1 MTRHAKAST
10 MASFTTQ
17 HRRGM
22 TLVELLVVV
31 AVIGLLAV
39 AVAPV
44 LQPRP
49 QRRAFQDSA
58 DILAGILTEAGS
70 KAIGKQR
77 SSGVTIAAESV
88 SGGISAFAAVHPRFS
103 RTAASAAGLQ
113 AAITTVDTSVSPPRA
128 TITISPPLPTTPAA
142 GALLEFTQQKTAF
155 PLLTATTIE
164 MADGY
169 SLENGSFPYLSSGTP
184 FLHNVEILA
193 PPTPR
198 MYAITPTLK
207 GDSCIDLSCSSL
219 GVEGYSTT
227 VEHFSDPSSA
237 PVQQLSVLFDTVGK
251 PTVVWLWRTSGAT
264 KRIELLDSQPLA
276 LMVGSRLMAGTGFVA
291 TPTEDNPGW
300 NYQNPNTFWVVLDP
314 KAAAVRVIENN
325 PSFSSNRATARA
337 ESQKFVADDL
347 KQ

>member
-1 MTRHAKAST
+1 M
-10 MASFTTQ
+10 
-17 HRRGM
+17 
-22 TLVELLVVV
+22 
-31 AVIGLLAV
+31 
-39 AVAPV
+39 
-44 LQPRP
+44 
-49 QRRAFQDSA
+49 
-58 DILAGILTEAGS
+58 
-70 KAIGKQR
+70 
-77 SSGVTIAAESV
+77 IAAESV
-88 SGGISAFAAVHPRFS
+88 SSAFAAVHPRFS
-103 RTAASAAGLQ
+103 RTAATAAGLQ
-113 AAITTVDTSVSPPRA
+113 AAIIAVTPASQPRA
-128 TITISPPLPTTPAA
+128 TINPPLPTPPAA
-142 GALLEFTQQKTAF
+142 GALLVFTQQKTSF
-155 PLLTATTIE
+155 PLLDASTIE

-169 SLENGSFPYLSSGTP
+169 SLENGSFPFLSSGTP
-184 FLHNVEILA
+184 FLHNIELLA

-227 VEHFSDPSSA
+227 VDHFSDPSA
-237 PVQQLSVLFDTVGK
+237 DPVSQLSVLFDTVGK

-276 LMVGSRLMAGTGFVA
+276 LMVGSRLMAGAGFVA

-325 PSFSSNRATARA
+325 PSLQPNRNDARV
-337 ESQKFVADDL
+337 ESQAFIADDL